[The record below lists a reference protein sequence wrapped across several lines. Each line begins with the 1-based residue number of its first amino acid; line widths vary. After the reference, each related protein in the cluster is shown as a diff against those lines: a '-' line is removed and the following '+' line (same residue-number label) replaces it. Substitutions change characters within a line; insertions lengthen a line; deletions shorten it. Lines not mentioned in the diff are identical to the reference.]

1 MKLPL
6 LNIDGSK
13 KNETIEVSDKMIK
26 LKVNHKLIK
35 SVIDWQLNH
44 SKPRTA
50 KTKQRN
56 QIRGST
62 KKIVAQKGSGGARHA
77 SKKAP
82 IFVGGGIA
90 HGPKGAVYKIK
101 KINKKVRKLAL
112 AQTLSKKNLD
122 KNLYILADVKKE
134 IKKTK
139 EFYNFLEK
147 NKLINVLIISDTDSL
162 KNIDKSARNIKN
174 LKLIKQDGTNIYD
187 LFKYKN
193 VLLTLSSIKKIQER
207 ILNEKN

>member
-13 KNETIEVSDKMIK
+13 VANIEVSDKIVK
-26 LKVNHKLIK
+26 LKINYKLVK

-44 SKPRTA
+44 SKPRVA

-56 QIRGST
+56 EIRGST

-82 IFVGGGIA
+82 LFVGGGVA

-112 AQTLSKKNLD
+112 AQTLSKKNHD
-122 KNLYILADVKKE
+122 KNLFILEDVKKE

-139 EFYNFLEK
+139 EFNNFLEK
-147 NKLINVLIISDTDSL
+147 NRIENVLIISDNDSL
-162 KNIDKSARNIKN
+162 KNINKSARNIKN
-174 LKLIKQDGTNIYD
+174 VKLIKHEGTNIYD

-193 VLLTLSSIKKIQER
+193 VIMTSSSIKKIQDR

>member
-1 MKLPL
+1 MKFPL
-6 LNIDGSK
+6 LNIDGTKS
-13 KNETIEVSDKMIK
+13 ETIEISDKIVN

-35 SVIDWQLNH
+35 FVIDWQLNH

-56 QIRGST
+56 EIRGST
-62 KKIVAQKGSGGARHA
+62 VKIVAQKGSGGARHA
-77 SKKAP
+77 SRKAP
-82 IFVGGGIA
+82 LFVGGGVA
-90 HGPKGAVYKIK
+90 HGPKGNVYKNK

-122 KNLYILADVKKE
+122 KNLHILADVKKE

-139 EFYNFLEK
+139 DFNAFLFFY
-147 NKLINVLIISDTDSL
+147 KLANVLIITDTDTL
-162 KNIDKSARNIKN
+162 KNINKSARNIKN
-174 LKLIKQDGTNIYD
+174 LKILKQEGTNIYD

-193 VLLTLSSIKKIQER
+193 VLMTTTSVKKLQDR

>member
-1 MKLPL
+1 MKFPL
-6 LNIDGSK
+6 LKIDGSK
-13 KNETIEVSDKMIK
+13 SDSIEISDKIVK

-35 SVIDWQLNH
+35 FVIDWQLNH
-44 SKPRTA
+44 AKPRTV

-56 QIRGST
+56 QIKGST
-62 KKIVAQKGSGGARHA
+62 KKIVPQKGGGGARHA

-82 IFVGGGIA
+82 LFVGGGVA
-90 HGPKGAVYKIK
+90 HGPKGTNYKIK

-112 AQTLSKKNLD
+112 AQTLSKKNSE
-122 KNLYILADVKKE
+122 KNLHILADIKQE

-139 EFYNFLEK
+139 EFNNFLVK
-147 NKLINVLIISDTDSL
+147 NNLSNALIISDIDSM
-162 KNIDKSARNIKN
+162 KHIDKSARNIKN
-174 LKLIKQDGTNIYD
+174 IKLIKEEGTNIYD

-193 VLLTLSSIKKIQER
+193 IIITSSSAKKIQQR

>member
-6 LNIDGSK
+6 LNIDGGKSDS
-13 KNETIEVSDKMIK
+13 IDVSEKIFK
-26 LKVNHKLIK
+26 LNVNYRLIK
-35 SVIDWQLNH
+35 YVIDWQLNH
-44 SKPRTA
+44 AKPRTA

-56 QIRGST
+56 EIRGST

-82 IFVGGGIA
+82 LFVGGGVA
-90 HGPKGAVYKIK
+90 HGPKGSIYKIK

-112 AQTLSKKNLD
+112 AQSLSKKSND

-139 EFYNFLEK
+139 EFNKFLIK
-147 NKLINVLIISDTDSL
+147 NNLSNVLIISDENSL
-162 KNIDKSARNIKN
+162 KNINKSARNIKN
-174 LKLIKQDGTNIYD
+174 LKLIKEEGANIYD
-187 LFKYKN
+187 LFKYTS
-193 VLLTLSSIKKIQER
+193 VIMTSTSVKKIQDR

>member
-1 MKLPL
+1 MKIKL
-6 LNIDGSK
+6 LSIDNSK
-13 KNETIEVSDKMIK
+13 SETIEISDKILSK
-26 LKVNHKLIK
+26 KVNHKLIK
-35 SVIDWQLNH
+35 SVIDWHLNH

-50 KTKQRN
+50 KTKQKN
-56 QIRGST
+56 EIKGST
-62 KKIVAQKGSGGARHA
+62 RKIVPQKGGGGARHA

-82 IFVGGGIA
+82 LFVGGGVA
-90 HGPKGAVYKIK
+90 HGPKGSAYKVK

-122 KNLYILADVKKE
+122 KNLHILADVKKE

-139 EFYNFLEK
+139 EFNKFLEK
-147 NKLINVLIISDTDSL
+147 NKLASVLIISDNDSM
-162 KNIDKSARNIKN
+162 KNINKSARNIKN
-174 LKLIKQDGTNIYD
+174 VKLIKEAGTNIYD

-193 VLLTLSSIKKIQER
+193 VVITSSSAKKIQQR

>member
-1 MKLPL
+1 MKLKL
-6 LNIDGSK
+6 LNINGSK
-13 KNETIEVSDKMIK
+13 SETIEVSDKVIN

-35 SVIDWQLNH
+35 YVIDWQLNH
-44 SKPRTA
+44 LKPRTA

-56 QIRGST
+56 EIRGST

-82 IFVGGGIA
+82 LFVGGGIA
-90 HGPKGAVYKIK
+90 HGPKGSNYKIK

-112 AQTLSKKNLD
+112 AQTLSKKNID

-134 IKKTK
+134 VKKTK
-139 EFYNFLEK
+139 EFNSFLLT
-147 NKLINVLIISDTDSL
+147 NKISNVVIITDKDSL
-162 KNIDKSARNIKN
+162 KNINKSARNIKN
-174 LKLIKQDGTNIYD
+174 VKLINDDGANIYD
-187 LFKYKN
+187 LMKYKN
-193 VLLTLSSIKKIQER
+193 VILTSSSIIKIQDK

>member
-6 LNIDGSK
+6 LNIDGGK
-13 KNETIEVSDKMIK
+13 ADTIEISDKLIK
-26 LKVNHKLIK
+26 LKVNYRLIK
-35 SVIDWQLNH
+35 FVIDWQFNH

-56 QIRGST
+56 EIKGST
-62 KKIVAQKGSGGARHA
+62 KKIAPQKGGGGARHA

-82 IFVGGGIA
+82 LFVGGGVA
-90 HGPKGAVYKIK
+90 HGPKGAKYKIK

-112 AQTLSKKNLD
+112 AQTLSKKHLD
-122 KNLYILADVKKE
+122 KKLHILADVKKE

-139 EFYNFLEK
+139 EFNNFLEK
-147 NKLINVLIISDTDSL
+147 NKLVNAIIISDSDSM
-162 KNIDKSARNIKN
+162 KNINKSARNIKN
-174 LKLIKQDGTNIYD
+174 IKLIKEEGTNIYD

-193 VLLTLSSIKKIQER
+193 VIITSSSAKKIQDR

>member
-1 MKLPL
+1 MKIPI
-6 LNIDGSK
+6 LNIDGTKGSSV
-13 KNETIEVSDKMIK
+13 EISDKLIN

-35 SVIDWQLNH
+35 YVIDWQLNH

-56 QIRGST
+56 QIVGST

-82 IFVGGGIA
+82 IFVGGGVA
-90 HGPKGAVYKIK
+90 HGPKGAVYKNK

-112 AQTLSKKNLD
+112 AQTLSKKNFD

-139 EFYNFLEK
+139 EFNKFLLK
-147 NKLINVLIISDTDSL
+147 NKLKNILIISDEDSL
-162 KNIDKSARNIKN
+162 KNINKSARNIKD
-174 LKLIKQDGTNIYD
+174 LKLIKHEGTNIYD

-193 VLLTLSSIKKIQER
+193 VIITSSSVKKIQER
-207 ILNEKN
+207 VLNEKN

>member
-1 MKLPL
+1 MKIPI
-6 LNIDGSK
+6 LNIDGTKGSSV
-13 KNETIEVSDKMIK
+13 EISDKLVN

-35 SVIDWQLNH
+35 YVIDWQLNH
-44 SKPRTA
+44 AKPRTA

-56 QIRGST
+56 QIAGST

-82 IFVGGGIA
+82 IFVGGGVA
-90 HGPKGAVYKIK
+90 HGPKGAVYKNK

-139 EFYNFLEK
+139 EFNNFLLK
-147 NKLINVLIISDTDSL
+147 NKLKNILIISDEDSL
-162 KNIDKSARNIKN
+162 KNINKSARNIKD
-174 LKLIKQDGTNIYD
+174 LKLIKHEGTNIYD

-193 VLLTLSSIKKIQER
+193 VIITSSSVKKIQER